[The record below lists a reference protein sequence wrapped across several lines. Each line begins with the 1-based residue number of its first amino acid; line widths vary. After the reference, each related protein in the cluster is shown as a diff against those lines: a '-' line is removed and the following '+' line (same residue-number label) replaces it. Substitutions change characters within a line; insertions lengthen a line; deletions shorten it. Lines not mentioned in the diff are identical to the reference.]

1 MLNDDERRLQA
12 ELDETRLVALL
23 TELVRRP
30 SVSGEEKPTVEHL
43 AGFLSD
49 HGLAVEMNRGRA
61 RAAQPGL
68 PLGRRRWPDPPADR
82 PQRHRSHRQRL
93 VAAIPSAPSSTTGG
107 STAAAPAT

>member
-43 AGFLSD
+43 A
-49 HGLAVEMNRGRA
+49 E
-61 RAAQPGL
+61 L
-68 PLGRRRWPDPPADR
+68 PRRITA
-82 PQRHRSHRQRL
+82 S
-93 VAAIPSAPSSTTGG
+93 PSS
-107 STAAAPAT
+107 